1 MRTISPVMSD
11 SIPPTFHLLALLSA
25 SSTSA
30 FSSPLT
36 TSAFTALPERNY
48 SHFPEPP
55 FSISGKLVLL
65 PEPLSSPHSHCFLG
79 TRLVH
84 FWTSITQCLTREL
97 SLTSSISNQ
106 IRSVAQLCPTLCDPM
121 NRSTPGLPIHHQL
134 P

>member
-1 MRTISPVMSD
+1 MRTISLVMSD
-11 SIPPTFHLLALLSA
+11 SITPPFHLLALLSA
-25 SSTSA
+25 SSTYA

-36 TSAFTALPERNY
+36 TSPFTALPERNY